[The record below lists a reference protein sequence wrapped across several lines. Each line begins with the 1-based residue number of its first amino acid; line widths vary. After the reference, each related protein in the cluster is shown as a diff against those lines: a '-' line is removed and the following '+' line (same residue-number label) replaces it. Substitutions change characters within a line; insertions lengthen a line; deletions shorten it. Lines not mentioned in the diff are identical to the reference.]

1 MEKIKLYTTTWCPDC
16 RAAKRVLDVKGIP
29 YEEIDIEAT
38 PGALEIVVAAK
49 GKRVVPTL
57 EYKGNFIDGNH
68 FNQPKF
74 EKDLEELLKK

>member
-16 RAAKRVLDVKGIP
+16 RPAKRVLEEKGIP

-68 FNQPKF
+68 FNQRKF